1 MKRKALV
8 LAAALFLASLTAAA
22 QTGTWTAVGSTG
34 AIDPT
39 QVGLAGVIGGTRL
52 GFNPAGGSNSGT
64 IVTRFNV
71 TNTYGGG
78 SDDTPSW
85 TTLQVGALNTGFPD
99 TVSATL
105 YRVNPCTGVRT
116 AICTATNS
124 GSGSGSGSGGA
135 CATCTFASTT
145 FNFASSLYYVEVAIT
160 RAVGTGNPQL
170 STLRIF

>member
-1 MKRKALV
+1 MKRNALV
-8 LAAALFLASLTAAA
+8 LAAALFLTTLAAAA

-39 QVGLAGVIGGTRL
+39 HVALAGVIGGTRL
-52 GFNPAGGSNSGT
+52 GFNPAGGSNSGI

-78 SDDTPSW
+78 IDDTPSW
-85 TTLQVGALNTGFPD
+85 TTLQLGALNTGFD

-105 YRVNPCTGVRT
+105 YRVNPCSGVRT
-116 AICTATNS
+116 AICTTTSS
-124 GSGSGSGSGGA
+124 GAGSGGA
-135 CATCTFASTT
+135 CTTCTFPSTT
-145 FNFASSLYYVEVAIT
+145 FNFASSLYYVEVQIT

>member
-1 MKRKALV
+1 MKGKAVV
-8 LAAALFLASLTAAA
+8 LAAALLLTALTATA

-39 QVGLAGVIGGTRL
+39 QVALAGVIGGTRL

-85 TTLQVGALNTGFPD
+85 TTLQLGALNTPFPD
-99 TVSATL
+99 VVSATL
-105 YRVNPCTGVRT
+105 YRVSPCSGARV

-124 GSGSGSGSGGA
+124 GAGSAGS
-135 CATCTFASTT
+135 CVTCTFSSTT
-145 FNFASSLYYVEVAIT
+145 FNFASFLYYVEVQIT